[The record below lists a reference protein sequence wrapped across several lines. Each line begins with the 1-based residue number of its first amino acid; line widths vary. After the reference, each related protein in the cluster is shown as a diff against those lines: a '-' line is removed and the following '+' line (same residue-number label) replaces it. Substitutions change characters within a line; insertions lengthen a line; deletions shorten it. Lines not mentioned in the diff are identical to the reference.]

1 MQTCLLGLPGKCSS
15 DVAKVNFWR
24 GDNWVNSRALCAT
37 WSAEPR
43 ASTADLRAW
52 PVYRAPRLSPLE
64 DPARWWRH
72 CFSRTVCVVLAVV
85 KKGWVAVT
93 SEGLTSCVGV
103 PLLDFH
109 VRYRFLQSFDPI
121 RSFVRS
127 VGHESQSLVK
137 LVTWIIIMLA
147 IMMGLVVV
155 LAVADRGA
163 AVAGGL
169 VGISFLRRNE
179 VEIADGLFTGG
190 FQVLS
195 LTQLYSPIFIKSRI
209 IVNIL
214 WVK

>member
-1 MQTCLLGLPGKCSS
+1 MGNPLPGKCSS

-43 ASTADLRAW
+43 TSTADLRAG
-52 PVYRAPRLSPLE
+52 PIYRTPRLSPLE
-64 DPARWWRH
+64 DPARWWRN
-72 CFSRTVCVVLAVV
+72 CISRTVCVVLAVV
-85 KKGWVAVT
+85 KEGRAAVT
-93 SEGLTSCVGV
+93 SEGLTTCVGV

-155 LAVADRGA
+155 LAVADRWA

-169 VGISFLRRNE
+169 VGISFLRGDE
-179 VEIADGLFTGG
+179 VEIADRLFAGR
-190 FQVLS
+190 FQDLS
-195 LTQLYSPIFIKSRI
+195 LTQLHSVSFILSRI
-209 IVNIL
+209 FVTS
-214 WVK
+214 